1 MLPTRTP
8 LNAWRIQALLIKAL
22 LGHALAG
29 ACLLAAGA
37 HAELPDSVSQALL
50 QQGVAPDSVSVV
62 VQRVDAVTPL
72 IRHHADKPL
81 NPAST
86 MKLLTT
92 YAGLDILGPA
102 YRWRTEVY
110 ADGPLQNGVLSGNL
124 ILKGHGDPSLMAE
137 DLWRMLNSLRQ
148 NGVRDIRGDLVLDN
162 SGFAPLQ
169 TDAGAFDNE
178 PYRAYNATA
187 DALAVNL
194 KSTSV
199 KLTADGGQVTVSID
213 PQLPEI
219 RVSNQLSLV
228 SKACGDWKNQLH
240 YEIQNQGN
248 AIMPAVLLTLTG
260 EFSALC
266 GEKYLDLS
274 LLSSRDYTH
283 ALFRKLW
290 TELGGS
296 IRGQTR
302 LAATPA
308 SATKLLHQDSLPLAD
323 VVRRINKYS
332 NNFMARQLLL
342 TLGAEGGAVPAS
354 ERDGE
359 QVVRRWLEGKHLQ
372 FAELVLE
379 NGAGLS
385 RIERISAQ
393 HLNDILVSA
402 YASPVMP
409 ELMSSLPVL
418 SSDGT
423 TAQRL
428 KSSPASGRAHLK
440 TGSLEGVRSIAGYM
454 LDQNG
459 QRWSVVFMAN
469 LPNVAVT
476 RNAQDALL
484 EWVYS
489 QAGSANGSQA
499 GRKTATN
506 N

>member
-1 MLPTRTP
+1 MLRISQRTSP
-8 LNAWRIQALLIKAL
+8 AAYLR
-22 LGHALAG
+22 HALAG

-37 HAELPDSVSQALL
+37 HAALPDSVSQALL

-62 VQRVDAVTPL
+62 VQRVDAATPL
-72 IRHHADKPL
+72 LCHNADRAL

-92 YAGLDILGPA
+92 YAALDTLGPA

-110 ADGPLQNGVLSGNL
+110 ADGPLRKGVLAGNL
-124 ILKGHGDPSLMAE
+124 ILQGHGDPSFMAE
-137 DLWRMLNSLRQ
+137 DLWRLLNSLRQ
-148 NGVRDIRGDLVLDN
+148 SGLRDIRGDLVLDN
-162 SGFAPLQ
+162 TWFAPLQ
-169 TDAGAFDNE
+169 TDPGAFDNE

-199 KLTADGGQVTVSID
+199 KLVSVGEQVTVSID
-213 PQLPEI
+213 PPLAEI
-219 RVSNQLSLV
+219 SVSNQLKPV
-228 SKACGDWKNQLH
+228 NKACGDWKNQLR
-240 YEIQNQGN
+240 YTVLSPSNP
-248 AIMPAVLLTLTG
+248 APLPAVQLTLTG

-274 LLSSRDYTH
+274 LLSSRDYTY

-290 TELGGS
+290 GELGGS
-296 IRGQTR
+296 ISGKVR
-302 LAATPA
+302 LQATPA
-308 SATKLLHQDSLPLAD
+308 AATRLMQQDSLPLAD

-342 TLGAEGGAVPAS
+342 TLGAESGAIPAS
-354 ERDGE
+354 ESDGE
-359 QVVRRWLEGKHLQ
+359 QAIRRWLTSKHLE
-372 FAELVLE
+372 FTELVLE

-385 RIERISAQ
+385 RKERISAQ
-393 HLNDILVSA
+393 HLNDLLISA

-418 SSDGT
+418 ASDGT

-428 KSSPASGRAHLK
+428 KTSPASGRAHLK

-469 LPNVAVT
+469 LPNVAAT

-484 EWVYS
+484 EWVYA
-489 QAGSANGSQA
+489 QAGSAASVA
-499 GRKTATN
+499 AMR
-506 N
+506 